1 MLTSYSPSISS
12 SPNLSSRPNS
22 LLTLTPLAAATGVV
36 LAFALVLAFF
46 AAGAGT
52 ASSRPPSSSSAFPFS
67 PSMSSLVS
75 ATIFLALFLE
85 AGVTVAVAAV
95 AFLFGVLGCGVV
107 LVLLSWMVE
116 ERAPYL

>member
-1 MLTSYSPSISS
+1 
-12 SPNLSSRPNS
+12 
-22 LLTLTPLAAATGVV
+22 
-36 LAFALVLAFF
+36 
-46 AAGAGT
+46 
-52 ASSRPPSSSSAFPFS
+52 
-67 PSMSSLVS
+67 MSSLVS

>member
-1 MLTSYSPSISS
+1 
-12 SPNLSSRPNS
+12 
-22 LLTLTPLAAATGVV
+22 
-36 LAFALVLAFF
+36 
-46 AAGAGT
+46 
-52 ASSRPPSSSSAFPFS
+52 
-67 PSMSSLVS
+67 MSSLVS

-85 AGVTVAVAAV
+85 TGVAVAVAAV

>member
-1 MLTSYSPSISS
+1 MLTSSSPSISS
-12 SPNLSSRPNS
+12 SPNLSSQPNS

-46 AAGAGT
+46 AA
-52 ASSRPPSSSSAFPFS
+52 SSSAFPFS

-85 AGVTVAVAAV
+85 AGVAVAVAAV